1 MHDPAKDDLCAPA
14 DRDNLAA
21 LCNLLYDRHLVVGA
35 GGNVSARHGDGF
47 LTTPTGVSLR
57 DMTPDR
63 IITLDTDGQPT
74 GPVRPSKELAMHLG
88 IFRARPDV
96 QVVCH
101 VHGSYITALTA
112 LFEPGADTLPCLCPG
127 HTYYAH
133 PLPML
138 PCFVPGTTDLA
149 EATAAAFADEERLAV
164 LLANHGL
171 ITVGTTPADVVN
183 ITEEVDE
190 AAMIWFHTGGRA
202 RTLPPDAAAELC
214 RQRRDAQQRKRLGS
228 A

>member
-1 MHDPAKDDLCAPA
+1 MHDPIATDLCAPA
-14 DRDNLAA
+14 DRANLAA

-35 GGNVSARHGDGF
+35 GGNVSARRGDGF

-63 IITLDTDGQPT
+63 IIELDADGQPT

-112 LFEPGADTLPCLCPG
+112 LFEPGEDTLPCLCPG

-149 EATAAAFADEERLAV
+149 EATAAAFADADRLAV

-171 ITVGTTPADVVN
+171 ITVGNTPADVVN

-202 RTLPPDAAAELC
+202 RTLPADAVTELC